1 MLQLLRLFALRGA
14 LIGATKAPACVDP
27 SEVEAEVCDVVR
39 SQQATSLFSLVF
51 ITKVIPVSLGIF
63 WLEAETFLPSSQSPQ
78 ANWRLLHALG
88 ISKQCFIVRKSK
100 VITFFKNSSVFK
112 SSGSRRLK
120 FPPFKLKRLSSD
132 CCFGVCRFLVW
143 VQV

>member
-51 ITKVIPVSLGIF
+51 IPKVIPVSLWGF
-63 WLEAETFLPSSQSPQ
+63 FD
-78 ANWRLLHALG
+78 
-88 ISKQCFIVRKSK
+88 SK
-100 VITFFKNSSVFK
+100 
-112 SSGSRRLK
+112 LK
-120 FPPFKLKRLSSD
+120 PFFPPRSRHRQTEDSYMLWASANSVLLSGNLK
-132 CCFGVCRFLVW
+132 
-143 VQV
+143 